1 MNKSSFLFSKNL
13 VSIEDDFIMY
23 SDINRSHSLEY
34 PIHAE
39 KSYIGFCLEGSAEI
53 EINLKKRVITK
64 NEIVLIALNSIVF
77 HREMSDDFRVA
88 FFSISKNITEDL
100 LNYLRKYPPVFLLK
114 PDFPSI
120 ILTDEEMEEAMSF
133 FQLMWNVVEDVE
145 NDHRTETLKHLL
157 CALLIKI
164 HGYAS
169 KYMNNTAPVS
179 RKEEMIRQFFLLVS
193 EHLKESKDVSFYAN
207 KLCVSPKYLSS
218 LIKQI
223 IGKPAKEC
231 IDYCVILES
240 KLMLRSS
247 CTIQEIS
254 QELNFPNQ
262 SFFGKYFKKHTG
274 VSPLHYRRSILKQ

>member
-23 SDINRSHSLEY
+23 SDIDRSVILEY

-39 KSYIGFCLEGSAEI
+39 KSYICFCLEGSAEL

-77 HREMSDDFRVA
+77 HRTLSDDFRIV
-88 FFSISKNITEDL
+88 FFSISKNIAEDL
-100 LNYLRKYPPVFLLK
+100 LNYLRKYLPVFLMK

-120 ILTDEEMEEAMSF
+120 KLSDIEMEEAMSF
-133 FQLMWNVVEDVE
+133 FRIMWNVVEDVE
-145 NDHRTETLKHLL
+145 NDYRTEMLKHLL

-164 HGYAS
+164 HGHAS
-169 KYMNNTAPVS
+169 KYMNNTVPVS

-193 EHLKESKDVSFYAN
+193 EHLKESKDVSFYAD

-218 LIKQI
+218 LVKQI
-223 IGKPAKEC
+223 VGKPAKEC

-247 CTIQEIS
+247 STIQEIS

-262 SFFGKYFKKHTG
+262 SFFGKYFKKRTG

>member
-23 SDINRSHSLEY
+23 SDIDRSYALEY

-39 KSYIGFCLEGSAEI
+39 KSYIGFCLEGSADI

-64 NEIVLIALNSIVF
+64 NEIVLISLNSIVF

-120 ILTDEEMEEAMSF
+120 MLTDEEMEEAMSF

-145 NDHRTETLKHLL
+145 NDHRTEMLKHLL

-169 KYMNNTAPVS
+169 KYMNNTVPVS
-179 RKEEMIRQFFLLVS
+179 RKEEMVRQFFLLVS

-218 LIKQI
+218 LIKQT

-247 CTIQEIS
+247 FTIQEIS
-254 QELNFPNQ
+254 QVLNFPNQ

>member
-23 SDINRSHSLEY
+23 SDIDRSHALEY

-39 KSYIGFCLEGSAEI
+39 KSYIAFCLEGSAEI
-53 EINLKKRVITK
+53 EINLKKSVITK
-64 NEIVLIALNSIVF
+64 NEIVLISLNSIVF
-77 HREMSDDFRVA
+77 HRKMSDDFRVV
-88 FFSISKNITEDL
+88 FFSVSKNITEDL

-120 ILTDEEMEEAMSF
+120 KLNDIEMEEVMSF
-133 FQLMWNVVEDVE
+133 FRLMWNVVEDVE
-145 NDHRTETLKHLL
+145 NDHRIEMLKHLL

-164 HGYAS
+164 HGHAS
-169 KYMNNTAPVS
+169 KYMNNTVPVS
-179 RKEEMIRQFFLLVS
+179 RKEEMVRQFFLLVS
-193 EHLKESKDVSFYAN
+193 EHLKESKDVTFYAN

-218 LIKQI
+218 LIKQT

>member
-23 SDINRSHSLEY
+23 SDINRSHVLEY

-39 KSYIGFCLEGSAEI
+39 KSYIIFCLEGSAEI
-53 EINLKKRVITK
+53 EINLKKRVVSK
-64 NEIVLIALNSIVF
+64 NEIVLISLNSIVF

-88 FFSISKNITEDL
+88 FFSVSKNITEEL

-120 ILTDEEMEEAMSF
+120 MLTDEEMEEAMRF

-145 NDHRTETLKHLL
+145 NDHRTEMLKHLL

-164 HGYAS
+164 HGHAS
-169 KYMNNTAPVS
+169 KYMNNTVPIS
-179 RKEEMIRQFFLLVS
+179 RKEEMVRQFFLLVS
-193 EHLKESKDVSFYAN
+193 EYLKESKDVSFYAN

-218 LIKQI
+218 LVKQA

-231 IDYCVILES
+231 IDYCVVLES

>member
-23 SDINRSHSLEY
+23 SDIDRFHALEY

-53 EINLKKRVITK
+53 EINLKKRVVTK
-64 NEIVLIALNSIVF
+64 NEIVLISLNSIVF
-77 HREMSDDFRVA
+77 HRNFSDDFRLA
-88 FFSISKNITEDL
+88 FFSISKSITEDL

-120 ILTDEEMEEAMSF
+120 TLTDIEMEESMDF
-133 FQLMWNVVEDVE
+133 FRLMWNVVEDVE
-145 NDHRTETLKHLL
+145 NDHRIEILKHML

-169 KYMNNTAPVS
+169 KYMNNTVPVS

-218 LIKQI
+218 LIKQT

>member
-23 SDINRSHSLEY
+23 SDIDRSVILEY

-39 KSYIGFCLEGSAEI
+39 KSYICFCLEGSAEL

-77 HREMSDDFRVA
+77 HRTLSDDFRIV
-88 FFSISKNITEDL
+88 FFSISKNIAEDL
-100 LNYLRKYPPVFLLK
+100 LNYLRKYLPVFLMK

-120 ILTDEEMEEAMSF
+120 KLSDIEMEEAMSF
-133 FQLMWNVVEDVE
+133 FRIMWNVVEDVE
-145 NDHRTETLKHLL
+145 NDHRTEMLKHLL

-164 HGYAS
+164 HGHAS
-169 KYMNNTAPVS
+169 KYMNKTTPIS
-179 RKEEMIRQFFLLVS
+179 RKEEMVRQFFLLVS
-193 EHLKESKDVSFYAN
+193 EHLKESKDVSFYAD

-218 LIKQI
+218 LIKQT

>member
-1 MNKSSFLFSKNL
+1 MKKSSFLFSKNL

-23 SDINRSHSLEY
+23 SDIDRSYALEY

-64 NEIVLIALNSIVF
+64 NEIVLISLNSIVF
-77 HREMSDDFRVA
+77 HRNFSDDFRLA
-88 FFSISKNITEDL
+88 FFSISKSITEDL

-120 ILTDEEMEEAMSF
+120 MLTDIEMEESMDF
-133 FQLMWNVVEDVE
+133 FRLMWNVVEDVE
-145 NDHRTETLKHLL
+145 NDHRIEILKHML

-169 KYMNNTAPVS
+169 KYMNNTVPVS

-218 LIKQI
+218 LIKQT

-274 VSPLHYRRSILKQ
+274 VSPLYYRRSILKQ

>member
-23 SDINRSHSLEY
+23 SDINRSHVLEY

-39 KSYIGFCLEGSAEI
+39 KSYIIFCLEGSAEI
-53 EINLKKRVITK
+53 EINLEKRVVSK
-64 NEIVLIALNSIVF
+64 NEIVLISLNSIVF

-88 FFSISKNITEDL
+88 FFSVSKNITEEL

-120 ILTDEEMEEAMSF
+120 MLTDEEMEEAMRF

-145 NDHRTETLKHLL
+145 NDHRTEMLKHLL

-164 HGYAS
+164 HGHAS
-169 KYMNNTAPVS
+169 KYMNNTVPIS
-179 RKEEMIRQFFLLVS
+179 RKEEMVRQFFLLVS
-193 EHLKESKDVSFYAN
+193 EYLKESKDVSFYAN

-218 LIKQI
+218 LVKQA

-231 IDYCVILES
+231 IDYCVVLES

>member
-1 MNKSSFLFSKNL
+1 MNKSSFFFSKNL

-23 SDINRSHSLEY
+23 SDINRSFVLEY

-39 KSYIGFCLEGSAEI
+39 KSYICFCLEGSAEI
-53 EINLKKRVITK
+53 EINLEKRVITK

-77 HREMSDDFRVA
+77 HRKFSDDFRVA
-88 FFSISKNITEDL
+88 LFSISKSITEDL

-120 ILTDEEMEEAMSF
+120 ELSNIEMEEVMSF
-133 FQLMWNVVEDVE
+133 FQIMWNVVEDVE
-145 NDHRTETLKHLL
+145 NDHRTEMLKHLL

-164 HGYAS
+164 HGHAS
-169 KYMNNTAPVS
+169 KYMNNTVPVS

-193 EHLKESKDVSFYAN
+193 EHLKESKDVSFYAD

-218 LIKQI
+218 LVKQI
-223 IGKPAKEC
+223 VGKPAKEC

-247 CTIQEIS
+247 STIQEIS

>member
-1 MNKSSFLFSKNL
+1 
-13 VSIEDDFIMY
+13 MY
-23 SDINRSHSLEY
+23 SDINRSFVLEY

-39 KSYIGFCLEGSAEI
+39 KSYICFCLEGSAEI
-53 EINLKKRVITK
+53 EINLEKRVITK

-77 HREMSDDFRVA
+77 HRKFSDDFRVA
-88 FFSISKNITEDL
+88 LFSISKSITEDL

-120 ILTDEEMEEAMSF
+120 ELSNIEMEEAMSF
-133 FQLMWNVVEDVE
+133 FQIMWNVVEDVE
-145 NDHRTETLKHLL
+145 NDHRTEMLKHLL
-157 CALLIKI
+157 CALLVKI

-169 KYMNNTAPVS
+169 KYMNNTVPVS
-179 RKEEMIRQFFLLVS
+179 RKEEMVRQFFLLVS

-218 LIKQI
+218 LVKQI
-223 IGKPAKEC
+223 VGKPAKEC
-231 IDYCVILES
+231 IDYCVVLES

-262 SFFGKYFKKHTG
+262 SFFGKYFKKHAG

>member
-23 SDINRSHSLEY
+23 SDIDRSVILEY

-39 KSYIGFCLEGSAEI
+39 KSYICFCLEGSAEL

-77 HREMSDDFRVA
+77 HREISDDFRVA

-100 LNYLRKYPPVFLLK
+100 LNYLRKYPPVFLMK

-120 ILTDEEMEEAMSF
+120 KLSDIEMEEAMSF
-133 FQLMWNVVEDVE
+133 FRIMWNVVEDVE
-145 NDHRTETLKHLL
+145 NDHRTEMLKHLL

-164 HGYAS
+164 HGHAS
-169 KYMNNTAPVS
+169 KYMNNTVPVS

-193 EHLKESKDVSFYAN
+193 EHLKESKDVSFYAD

-218 LIKQI
+218 LVKQI
-223 IGKPAKEC
+223 VGKPAKEC

-247 CTIQEIS
+247 STIQEIS